1 MISAEEHPI
10 AFGELVERHGAPTFR
25 QRVRCREHDDELLP
39 AEIHDAS
46 GPERRPW
53 AYGDVAR
60 AGPDGV
66 VKRPSVCE
74 LAERDRRARI
84 AVVPEL
90 EGRWQDAEGDRCHRG
105 HLEFAGLEPECAAGI
120 ARGAFGVRD
129 GCSRFGDEGVAG
141 SAEPDA
147 LGQTLQQRPA
157 ELLFEALD
165 LLGQGRLGDEQ
176 PSGRPSEGA
185 VVGDRHEVLQLA
197 KVHGEF
203 FIIIGVVYRL
213 WCIRIFA
220 LWAARGH
227 SWPMTSTNDIATST
241 RTTVRIPTA
250 SGDEIEAWL
259 YRPEGDGPHPAVVMA
274 HGIGGIK
281 AGGLAPFAE
290 RFRCEGFVAVAFD
303 YRHFGGSTGQP
314 REQLSVPR
322 ELEDY
327 RTVIGWAA
335 AQPDIDARRIFAW
348 GTSFAGMHIV
358 ELAAS
363 DSRLAGALAQA
374 PLVDGLAAAAKT
386 PPMLGLRLFSLAVLD
401 SIGAILGRP
410 PRYVP
415 GHGAPGDFALGATE
429 DGHFGER
436 LMTPTDGT
444 KWNDRVA
451 ARSLLSFSW
460 RRPVR
465 RAAAIRRPLLL
476 VVAEDDTMAPVSP
489 ALRVADKAPQAE
501 LYRSRGGH
509 YDVYEGGVDYDNVL
523 RVEVE
528 FLRRHAGLL
537 AP

>member
-1 MISAEEHPI
+1 MP
-10 AFGELVERHGAPTFR
+10 
-25 QRVRCREHDDELLP
+25 
-39 AEIHDAS
+39 
-46 GPERRPW
+46 
-53 AYGDVAR
+53 
-60 AGPDGV
+60 
-66 VKRPSVCE
+66 
-74 LAERDRRARI
+74 
-84 AVVPEL
+84 
-90 EGRWQDAEGDRCHRG
+90 
-105 HLEFAGLEPECAAGI
+105 
-120 ARGAFGVRD
+120 
-129 GCSRFGDEGVAG
+129 
-141 SAEPDA
+141 
-147 LGQTLQQRPA
+147 
-157 ELLFEALD
+157 
-165 LLGQGRLGDEQ
+165 
-176 PSGRPSEGA
+176 
-185 VVGDRHEVLQLA
+185 
-197 KVHGEF
+197 
-203 FIIIGVVYRL
+203 
-213 WCIRIFA
+213 
-220 LWAARGH
+220 
-227 SWPMTSTNDIATST
+227 STNHIATST

-290 RFRCEGFVAVAFD
+290 RFRREGFAAVTFD

-322 ELEDY
+322 QLEDY
-327 RTVIGWAA
+327 STVIGWAA

-386 PPMLGLRLFSLAVLD
+386 PPILGLRLFSLAVLD

-415 GHGAPGDFALGATE
+415 GHGAPGELALGATE

-436 LMTPTDGT
+436 LMTPKDGT

-476 VVAEDDTMAPVSP
+476 VVAEDDTMAPVAP

-528 FLRRHAGLL
+528 FLRRHAGPL